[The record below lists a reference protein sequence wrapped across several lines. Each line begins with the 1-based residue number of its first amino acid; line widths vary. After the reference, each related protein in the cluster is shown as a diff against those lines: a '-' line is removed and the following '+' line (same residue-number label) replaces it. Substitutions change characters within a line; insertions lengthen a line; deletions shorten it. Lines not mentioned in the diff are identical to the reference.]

1 MDGGEK
7 SLKEN
12 LKFIFWTFL
21 ESSGST
27 CMMELEKLLDI
38 LKHSHDCFKKIFN
51 RLIQHEMQENISLA
65 SFSSRLASQIWSE
78 MQSDFLQNFI
88 ICNTTQHFIRPSKVP
103 IILVQKPS
111 VSLVKP
117 NFYSGFVSSPWL
129 IRALL
134 DHLSNKISTLEPMIT
149 GLQAVVD
156 LDSKYWG
163 VN

>member
-1 MDGGEK
+1 
-7 SLKEN
+7 
-12 LKFIFWTFL
+12 
-21 ESSGST
+21 
-27 CMMELEKLLDI
+27 
-38 LKHSHDCFKKIFN
+38 
-51 RLIQHEMQENISLA
+51 MQENISLA

-111 VSLVKP
+111 ISLVKP

-134 DHLSNKISTLEPMIT
+134 DHISNKVSTLEPMIT
-149 GLQAVVD
+149 GLQEELFKSIGLLPFDGGVTGFMGFIKKQP
-156 LDSKYWG
+156 SWG
-163 VN
+163 SSIAIFDHHWPHATSPSYSPHH